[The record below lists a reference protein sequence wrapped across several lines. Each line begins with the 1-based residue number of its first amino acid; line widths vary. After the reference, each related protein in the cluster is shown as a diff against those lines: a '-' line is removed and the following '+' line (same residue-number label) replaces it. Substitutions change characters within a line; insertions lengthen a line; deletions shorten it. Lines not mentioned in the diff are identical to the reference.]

1 MPKKKSLTSFCLS
14 FIEENQKAI
23 VLLLLLLTIMGGVVG
38 FRYYRYAKEDPDFC
52 TKCHM
57 MQEAFKT
64 WQLSKHRDFP
74 CQRCHRISMLEQNK
88 MLISY
93 VVKGTGTTAKQTHGR
108 ISPWNSCKDCH
119 LSEVSQGSVT
129 LSNSYGHARHVFMQH
144 ISCGNCHTGS
154 SHTFAPNEQA
164 CSGCHKDKVIHGMG
178 MEGLS
183 CLKCHSYGE
192 KTPKMIPFGRCLTC
206 HKDIPTKGTMS
217 SLRCFDCHHPHGKIK
232 PSSQDCMKTCHG
244 SETKVGQHNLHMTR
258 AKLDCLDC
266 HKAHKWSIGKTEAK
280 GLCSRCH
287 PLKDPATFIY

>member
-1 MPKKKSLTSFCLS
+1 MPKKKSLSSFCVS

-23 VLLLLLLTIMGGVVG
+23 VLLLLMLTVIGGIVA
-38 FRYYRYAKEDPDFC
+38 FRYYAYTKEDPEFC

-74 CQRCHRISMLEQNK
+74 CQRCHRMSMLEQNK

-93 VVKGTGTTAKQTHGR
+93 VVKGTETTTKQTHGR

-129 LSNSYGHARHVFMQH
+129 LSNSYGHAKHVFMQH
-144 ISCGNCHTGS
+144 IGCSNCHTGS

-192 KTPKMIPFGRCLTC
+192 KAPKMIPLGRCLSC
-206 HKDIPTKGTMS
+206 HKNIPSKGTMAT
-217 SLRCFDCHHPHGKIK
+217 LRCFECHHPHGKIK
-232 PSSQDCMKTCHG
+232 PSSQDCLKTCHG
-244 SETKVGQHNLHMTR
+244 NEARVGQHNLHMTKAR
-258 AKLDCLDC
+258 LDCLDC
-266 HKAHKWSIGKTEAK
+266 HKAHTWLIGKKEAK
-280 GLCSRCH
+280 GLCNRCH
-287 PLKDPATFIY
+287 ALRDPASFIY

>member
-1 MPKKKSLTSFCLS
+1 MPKKKSLSSFCLS

-23 VLLLLLLTIMGGVVG
+23 VFLLLLLTILGGVVG
-38 FRYYRYAKEDPDFC
+38 FRYYRYTKEDPAFC

-74 CQRCHRISMLEQNK
+74 CQRCHKISMLEQNK

-93 VVKGTGTTAKQTHGR
+93 VVKGTGTTTKQTHGR

-164 CSGCHKDKVIHGMG
+164 CSGCHRDKVIHGMG

-183 CLKCHSYGE
+183 CLKCHNYGE
-192 KTPKMIPFGRCLTC
+192 KAPMMISMNRCLSC
-206 HKDIPTKGTMS
+206 HKGIPSKGTMS
-217 SLRCFDCHHPHGKIK
+217 SLKCFDCHHPHGKIK
-232 PSSQDCMKTCHG
+232 PSSQDCLKTCHG
-244 SETKVGQHNLHMTR
+244 SEARVGQHNLHLTKAR
-258 AKLDCLDC
+258 LVCLDC
-266 HKAHKWSIGKTEAK
+266 HKAHTWTIGKKEARE
-280 GLCSRCH
+280 LCSRCH
-287 PLKDPATFIY
+287 ALKDPATFIY

>member
-1 MPKKKSLTSFCLS
+1 MPKKKSLSLFCLS

-23 VLLLLLLTIMGGVVG
+23 VFLLLLLTILGGVVG
-38 FRYYRYAKEDPDFC
+38 FRYYRYTKEDPQFC

-74 CQRCHRISMLEQNK
+74 CQRCHQISMLEQNK

-93 VVKGTGTTAKQTHGR
+93 VVKGTETTTKQTHGR

-144 ISCGNCHTGS
+144 ISCSNCHTGS

-164 CSGCHKDKVIHGMG
+164 CSGCHREKVIHGMG

-192 KTPKMIPFGRCLTC
+192 KAPEMINMNRCLTC
-206 HKDIPTKGTMS
+206 HKDIPSKGTMS
-217 SLRCFDCHHPHGKIK
+217 SLKCFDCHHPHGKIK
-232 PSSQDCMKTCHG
+232 PSSRDCLKACHG
-244 SETKVGQHNLHMTR
+244 SEARVGQHNLHLIK
-258 AKLDCLDC
+258 AALVCLDC
-266 HKAHKWSIGKTEAK
+266 HKAHRWTIGKKEARE
-280 GLCSRCH
+280 LCSRCH
-287 PLKDPATFIY
+287 ALKDPATFIY